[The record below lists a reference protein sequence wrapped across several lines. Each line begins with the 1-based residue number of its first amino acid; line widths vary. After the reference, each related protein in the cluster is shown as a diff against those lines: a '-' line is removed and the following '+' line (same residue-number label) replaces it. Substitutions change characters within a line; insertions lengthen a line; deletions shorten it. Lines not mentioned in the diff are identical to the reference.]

1 MKGGRQIMVITP
13 TAANVTAVPNVS
25 TVPAKSN
32 VASVQTQEAAGA
44 SQRSGDG
51 ALGKNDFL
59 KLLVTQLQNQDPLK
73 PMEDKEFI
81 AQMAQFT
88 SLEQMQNLTKTMMF
102 QQATALIDKD
112 IKAEVSGKDGN
123 GLIYGKVN
131 STREIG
137 GEMYLILSNGSQV
150 KVSDV
155 KTVLSPQ
162 GLLQEALNFVGQK
175 VYVRDYGMDG
185 KQQGLQQLRIA
196 NATNDNGLIRL
207 ATVEGKTIELKD
219 IWNLV
224 APDQAITAKGE

>member
-1 MKGGRQIMVITP
+1 LKGGKEMSITP
-13 TAANVTAVPNVS
+13 AESTSAVTNNIAG
-25 TVPAKSN
+25 
-32 VASVQTQEAAGA
+32 VQTQAAPGA
-44 SQRSGDG
+44 SKRIGDG

-112 IKAEVSGKDGN
+112 IKAEVSGKN
-123 GLIYGKVN
+123 GTELVYGKVI
-131 STREIG
+131 STCENG
-137 GEMYLILSNGSQV
+137 GEMYLILSNGTQV
-150 KVSDV
+150 KASEV
-155 KTVLSPQ
+155 KTVLSAQ
-162 GLLQEALNFVGQK
+162 GLLQEALNLVGQK

-185 KQQGLQQLRIA
+185 KSQGLQQVRII
-196 NATNDNGLIRL
+196 NVNNDNGLIRL
-207 ATVEGKTIELKD
+207 GTQEGKTIELKD

-224 APDQAITAKGE
+224 AQDQATTAKGE